1 MNATDL
7 DTGVNAEIRYRIQ
20 QGSFDDFAINNR
32 TGVVTIT
39 RKLDYDKRNTYQMEI
54 VAADQG
60 IPSLSGTASFIISIV
75 NSNDKDPYFTPITQR
90 AEVMPIP
97 TSHF

>member
-7 DTGVNAEIRYRIQ
+7 DIGVNAEIRYRIQ

-39 RKLDYDKRNTYQMEI
+39 RKLDYDKRNTYNIGI

-60 IPSLSGTASFIISIV
+60 KNIAVVLGKRFCGSMFVSFYV
-75 NSNDKDPYFTPITQR
+75 
-90 AEVMPIP
+90 
-97 TSHF
+97 